1 MKKILS
7 LALVGI
13 LGACAAQNYTP
24 ENIIVENGNYIKY
37 VSSTSTRRPSDGF
50 MRVNVTGETYED
62 TQLYYRLAWFDD
74 NGMKLDA
81 GVLDRPIA
89 SRVRRD
95 VPFDWTAIAPSKEA
109 SSYKVYISKRPID
122 Q

>member
-74 NGMKLDA
+74 NGMKLDV